1 MALVR
6 GLRHVISFHLPFID
20 LEPQF
25 WELGMCG
32 GEGGHP
38 CFSSRCLFPQSCSS
52 FSSKD
57 FNKYTSVCGAAWG
70 FRRMNCLSQLFLP
83 EMAVSNQNIFT
94 KHWLSVVLSS
104 NSRVTLRIAT
114 ASSHL
119 LPGTNSTSFL
129 YSCQIPKGF
138 GLLCLF
144 EMLCLDTE
152 TVCLQCSPS
161 PFFAENSGSLLTRAP
176 YTLGIL

>member
-1 MALVR
+1 MKAATPVS
-6 GLRHVISFHLPFID
+6 VLPS
-20 LEPQF
+20 LSSA
-25 WELGMCG
+25 
-32 GEGGHP
+32 
-38 CFSSRCLFPQSCSS
+38 CFF

-94 KHWLSVVLSS
+94 KHWLCVVLSS
-104 NSRVTLRIAT
+104 RPSQWVSLRMAT

-119 LPGTNSTSFL
+119 LPGTNSPSFL
-129 YSCQIPKGF
+129 RSCQIPKGF
-138 GLLCLF
+138 GLPCLF
-144 EMLCLDTE
+144 ETLCLDTE

-161 PFFAENSGSLLTRAP
+161 PSFSENSGSLLTR
-176 YTLGIL
+176 THTH